1 MLTLPFHQ
9 KIINETK
16 KGATNSLRDTFVIT
30 EIIAENK
37 FSSTFI
43 FIFLSICEKFLN
55 FFKNESKIL
64 TTSYSAHLTP
74 F

>member
-1 MLTLPFHQ
+1 MKNL
-9 KIINETK
+9 I
-16 KGATNSLRDTFVIT
+16 
-30 EIIAENK
+30 IIAAGG
-37 FSSTFI
+37 I
-43 FIFLSICEKFLN
+43 LSICEKFLN